1 MMHGLPTGLSSQK
14 LTAIFILIIKGSTL
28 AGITMT
34 ESQLTYF
41 IKKDGTVEKGDGK
54 KFLNTNL
61 RSILKKVYE
70 YLKAK

>member
-1 MMHGLPTGLSSQK
+1 
-14 LTAIFILIIKGSTL
+14 
-28 AGITMT
+28 MT